1 MTQENTQQTSS
12 WARIKSVLSAA
23 ALLLSII
30 GSVALVGGGALWLW
44 ADDIRDFGLGV
55 MGVGLAIL
63 IIAAVF
69 STVNIKEALSGQRGR
84 FAINAIV
91 MIVAFVGIV
100 VFINFISYFN
110 VGRADTTASK
120 QFSLALQSVQVL
132 ENLNQDV
139 HATAFFIPN
148 KVNTAADR
156 LLADDLMFEFE
167 RRSGRAFTYE
177 FIDPESDPSTAA
189 QFQLTQFPAI
199 VFQARDTGQGVVLN
213 VPPLSEQD
221 LTSMLLIVTGAEQK
235 QVYFLTGH
243 GERDIINADPDD
255 ASGFAFAARGV
266 VNDSYGVLPLNLA
279 QTGSVPEDAA
289 VVVIAGP
296 TRNMALVEFD
306 ALDAWIKDG
315 GRAIFLLDPPV
326 PNSFRA
332 LLEPWGLAVGDTTL
346 VDAGSSLFGD
356 ARSPLIQSG
365 QYIEGIPITRD
376 LDTTLLPRSTPIEV
390 SLAPEK
396 IPPWVQYTPLA
407 KTTTLSWKTS
417 DPSRDTFDP
426 EEGDVLGPYVVAL
439 TVHACGVVDVE
450 VDWTLVPGGRSL
462 GCAGSEGTKSPTTL
476 VVFGDSDFA
485 ANSFAAYSTNLD
497 FFLNSVNFATEDF
510 GLISIRPK
518 PFAFRELVV
527 TSQEFDFIRFSSWF
541 LLPAAVGLASVL
553 VWWRRR

>member
-1 MTQENTQQTSS
+1 
-12 WARIKSVLSAA
+12 
-23 ALLLSII
+23 
-30 GSVALVGGGALWLW
+30 
-44 ADDIRDFGLGV
+44 

-63 IIAAVF
+63 IVAAIF
-69 STVNIKEALSGQRGR
+69 STVNIKDALSGQRGR

-91 MIVAFVGIV
+91 MIIAFVGIV

-110 VGRADTTASK
+110 VGRTDTTASK

-148 KVNTAADR
+148 KVETAADR

-167 RRSGRAFTYE
+167 RRSDRAFTYE

-189 QFQLTQFPAI
+189 QFQMTQFPAI

-243 GERDIINADPDD
+243 GERDIINSDPDD
-255 ASGFAFAARGV
+255 PSGFAFAARGV
-266 VNDSYGVLPLNLA
+266 VNDSYGVSPLNLA

-296 TRNMALVEFD
+296 TRNMALLEFD
-306 ALDAWIKDG
+306 ALDSWIKDG

-390 SLAPEK
+390 ALAPEK

-407 KTTTLSWKTS
+407 QTTTLSWKTS
-417 DPSRDTFDP
+417 DPTRDTFDP
-426 EEGDVLGPYVVAL
+426 EAGDVLGPYVVAL

-462 GCAGSEGTKSPTTL
+462 GCAGSEGTKTPTTL

-541 LLPAAVGLASVL
+541 LLPSAVGLTSVL

>member
-1 MTQENTQQTSS
+1 MAQENTQQTSR
-12 WARIKSVLSAA
+12 WARIKSILSAA

-30 GSVALVGGGALWLW
+30 GGIALVGGGALWLW

-55 MGVGLAIL
+55 MGVGLGIL
-63 IIAAVF
+63 IVAAIF
-69 STVNIKEALSGQRGR
+69 STVNIRQALSGQRGR

-91 MIVAFVGIV
+91 MVVAFVGII

-110 VGRADTTASK
+110 VGRSDTTASK

-148 KVNTAADR
+148 KVETAADR

-167 RRSGRAFTYE
+167 RRSSRAFTYE

-199 VFQARDTGQGVVLN
+199 VFQARESGQGVVLN

-255 ASGFAFAARGV
+255 PSGFAFAARGV
-266 VNDSYGVLPLNLA
+266 VNDSYGVAPLNLA
-279 QTGSVPEDAA
+279 QTGSVPGDAA
-289 VVVIAGP
+289 AIVIAGP

-326 PNSFRA
+326 PNSFRS

-365 QYIEGIPITRD
+365 QYMDGIPITRD
-376 LDTTLLPRSTPIEV
+376 LDTSLLPRSTPIEIAV
-390 SLAPEK
+390 APEK

-407 KTTTLSWKTS
+407 QTTSLSWKTS
-417 DPSRDTFDP
+417 DPARDTYDP
-426 EEGDVLGPYVVAL
+426 GAGDVIGPYMVAL
-439 TVHACGVVDVE
+439 TVHACGVVGE
-450 VDWTLVPGGRSL
+450 EIDWTLVPGGRSL
-462 GCAGSEGTKSPTTL
+462 GCASPDGTKSPTTL

-541 LLPAAVGLASVL
+541 LLPSAVGLASVL

>member
-1 MTQENTQQTSS
+1 MAQENTQQTSS

-30 GSVALVGGGALWLW
+30 GAVALVGGGALWLW

-63 IIAAVF
+63 IVAAIF
-69 STVNIKEALSGQRGR
+69 STVNIKDALSGQRGR

-110 VGRADTTASK
+110 VGRTDTTASK

-148 KVNTAADR
+148 KVETAADR

-189 QFQLTQFPAI
+189 QFQMTQFPAI

-243 GERDIINADPDD
+243 GERDIINSDPDD
-255 ASGFAFAARGV
+255 PSGFAFAARGV
-266 VNDSYGVLPLNLA
+266 VNDSYGVSPLNLA

-306 ALDAWIKDG
+306 ALDSWIKDG

-390 SLAPEK
+390 ALAPEK

-407 KTTTLSWKTS
+407 QTTTLSWKTS
-417 DPSRDTFDP
+417 DPTRDTFDP
-426 EEGDVLGPYVVAL
+426 EAGDVLGPYVVAL

-462 GCAGSEGTKSPTTL
+462 GCAGSEGTKTPTTL

-541 LLPAAVGLASVL
+541 LLPSAVGLTSVL

>member
-1 MTQENTQQTSS
+1 MTQENTQQNST
-12 WARIKSVLSAA
+12 WARLKSVLSAA

-30 GSVALVGGGALWLW
+30 GGVALVGGGALWLW
-44 ADDIRDFGLGV
+44 ADDLRDFGLGV
-55 MGVGLAIL
+55 MGAGLGIVVLAAI
-63 IIAAVF
+63 F
-69 STVNIKEALSGQRGR
+69 SSVNIREALSGQRGR
-84 FAINAIV
+84 FAINAIA

-110 VGRADTTASK
+110 VSRADTTASK
-120 QFSLALQSVQVL
+120 QFSLALQSIQVL

-139 HATAFFIPN
+139 HATAFFIPDRAQ
-148 KVNTAADR
+148 TAADR

-167 RRSGRAFTYE
+167 RRSGRTFTYE
-177 FIDPESDPSTAA
+177 FVDPESDPSTAGLY
-189 QFQLTQFPAI
+189 QLTQFPAI
-199 VFQARDTGQGVVLN
+199 VFEARETGQAVVLN

-221 LTSMLLIVTGAEQK
+221 LTSMLLIVTGEKQK

-243 GERDIINADPDD
+243 GERDIINSDPND

-266 VNDSYGVLPLNLA
+266 INDSYGVSPLNLA
-279 QTGSVPEDAA
+279 QTGAVPDDAA
-289 VVVIAGP
+289 VIVIAGP
-296 TRNMALVEFD
+296 TRNMALLEFD
-306 ALDAWIKDG
+306 ILDAWIKDG

-326 PNSFRA
+326 PNSFRS

-365 QYIEGIPITRD
+365 QYIAGVPITRD
-376 LDTTLLPRSTPIEV
+376 LDTSLLPRSTPIEI

-407 KTTTLSWKTS
+407 QTTSLSWKTT
-417 DPSRDTFDP
+417 DPARDTYDP
-426 EEGDVLGPYVVAL
+426 GAGDVIGPYMVAL
-439 TVHACGVVDVE
+439 TVHACGVVGE
-450 VDWTLVPGGRSL
+450 EIDWTLVPGGRSL
-462 GCAGSEGTKSPTTL
+462 GCASADGRKTPTTL

-541 LLPAAVGLASVL
+541 LLPSVIGLASVV

>member
-1 MTQENTQQTSS
+1 MAQENTQQTSS

-30 GSVALVGGGALWLW
+30 GAFALVGGGALWLW

-55 MGVGLAIL
+55 MGVGLTIL
-63 IIAAVF
+63 IIAAIF

-91 MIVAFVGIV
+91 MIVAFVGII

-148 KVNTAADR
+148 KVETSADR

-243 GERDIINADPDD
+243 GERDIINSDPDD
-255 ASGFAFAARGV
+255 PSGFAFAARGV
-266 VNDSYGVLPLNLA
+266 VNDSYGVRPLNLA
-279 QTGSVPEDAA
+279 QTGSVPSDAA

-306 ALDAWIKDG
+306 VLDAWIKDG

-332 LLEPWGLAVGDTTL
+332 LLEPWGLAVGDATL

-376 LDTTLLPRSTPIEV
+376 LDTTLLPRSTPIEI
-390 SLAPEK
+390 AIAQEK

-407 KTTTLSWKTS
+407 TTTSLSWKTT

-426 EEGDVLGPYVVAL
+426 DAGDILGPYMVAL
-439 TVHACGVVDVE
+439 TVHACGVVGEE

-462 GCAGSEGTKSPTTL
+462 GCAGSAGTKTPTTL
-476 VVFGDSDFA
+476 VIFGDSDFA

-518 PFAFRELVV
+518 PFAFRELVL

-541 LLPAAVGLASVL
+541 LLPSAVGLASVL

>member
-365 QYIEGIPITRD
+365 QYIEGIPITGTWIRRSCHD
-376 LDTTLLPRSTPIEV
+376 PRLLRSH
-390 SLAPEK
+390 L
-396 IPPWVQYTPLA
+396 
-407 KTTTLSWKTS
+407 
-417 DPSRDTFDP
+417 RRR
-426 EEGDVLGPYVVAL
+426 
-439 TVHACGVVDVE
+439 
-450 VDWTLVPGGRSL
+450 RSL
-462 GCAGSEGTKSPTTL
+462 RGFSTLHSPR
-476 VVFGDSDFA
+476 
-485 ANSFAAYSTNLD
+485 
-497 FFLNSVNFATEDF
+497 
-510 GLISIRPK
+510 RP
-518 PFAFRELVV
+518 R
-527 TSQEFDFIRFSSWF
+527 
-541 LLPAAVGLASVL
+541 
-553 VWWRRR
+553 

>member
-1 MTQENTQQTSS
+1 
-12 WARIKSVLSAA
+12 
-23 ALLLSII
+23 
-30 GSVALVGGGALWLW
+30 
-44 ADDIRDFGLGV
+44 
-55 MGVGLAIL
+55 
-63 IIAAVF
+63 
-69 STVNIKEALSGQRGR
+69 
-84 FAINAIV
+84 
-91 MIVAFVGIV
+91 
-100 VFINFISYFN
+100 
-110 VGRADTTASK
+110 
-120 QFSLALQSVQVL
+120 VL

>member
-1 MTQENTQQTSS
+1 MAQENVQQNGT
-12 WARIKSVLSAA
+12 WARIKSFLSAA

-30 GSVALVGGGALWLW
+30 GGIALVGGGALWLW
-44 ADDIRDFGLGV
+44 ADDLRDFGLTV
-55 MGVGLAIL
+55 MGVGLGIVVVAAI
-63 IIAAVF
+63 F
-69 STVNIKEALSGQRGR
+69 STVNFRQALSGQRGR

-91 MIVAFVGIV
+91 MIVAFLGIV

-110 VGRADTTASK
+110 VGRMDTTASK
-120 QFSLALQSVQVL
+120 QFSLALQSIQVL
-132 ENLNQDV
+132 DNLNQDV

-148 KVNTAADR
+148 KVDTAADR

-167 RRSGRAFTYE
+167 RRSGRSFTYE
-177 FIDPESDPSTAA
+177 FVDPESDPSTARRY
-189 QFQLTQFPAI
+189 QLTKFPAI
-199 VFQARDTGQGVVLN
+199 VFEARESGQAVVLN

-221 LTSMLLIVTGAEQK
+221 LTSMLLIVTGEEQK

-243 GERDIINADPDD
+243 GEKDITNQDPEDS
-255 ASGFAFAARGV
+255 SGFAFATRGV
-266 VNDSYGVLPLNLA
+266 VNDSYGVTPLNLA
-279 QTGSVPEDAA
+279 QTGSVPSNAA
-289 VVVIAGP
+289 AIVIAGP
-296 TRNMALVEFD
+296 TRNMALLEFD
-306 ALDAWIKDG
+306 ALDTWIRDG

-332 LLEPWGLAVGDTTL
+332 LLEPWGLAVGDTTI

-365 QYIEGIPITRD
+365 QYLTGVPITRD
-376 LDTTLLPRSTPIEV
+376 LDTTLLPRSTPIEI

-407 KTTTLSWKTS
+407 QTTSLSWKTT
-417 DPSRDTFDP
+417 DPTSDTFDP
-426 EEGDVLGPYVVAL
+426 SVGDVLGPYMVAL
-439 TVHACGVVDVE
+439 TVHACGVVGE
-450 VDWTLVPGGRSL
+450 EIDWKLVPGGRSL
-462 GCAGSEGTKSPTTL
+462 GCASAEGTKTPTTL

-485 ANSFAAYSTNLD
+485 SNNFAAYSTNLD

-541 LLPAAVGLASVL
+541 LLPAAIGLASVL

>member
-407 KTTTLSWKTS
+407 QTTTLSWKTS